1 MIKCSKVFL
10 GKMSEEWSY
19 YRKATAAFFVGL
31 TFYSRLF
38 TSSPTSGCFL
48 TIGIMFRADKDK
60 LPLSIGCRKIDYW
73 PLHWPMKNILRSLG
87 HNPSSSLHGL
97 FGPQSA
103 PGILK
108 YMFECLIFVL
118 MGWIWN
124 VMWDNWFVI
133 QFNLI
138 ASSDERKVGIYFG
151 GTEQKPAFFFSRS
164 ISSHPSNKY
173 NHGSNNCLLL
183 FVFYLVRLKKTNRKK
198 ATVRPSETIKKHQQ
212 QGPAVVLLSIY
223 LFCCY
228 VCWLSVLIQGVQ

>member
-1 MIKCSKVFL
+1 MILLQKGYCCIFCWPMFKSDFL
-10 GKMSEEWSY
+10 LKTIH
-19 YRKATAAFFVGL
+19 KL
-31 TFYSRLF
+31 TNKRLF
-38 TSSPTSGCFL
+38 FNNWDHVQGWQ
-48 TIGIMFRADKDK
+48 GQAAAQH
-60 LPLSIGCRKIDYW
+60 RKIDYW

-198 ATVRPSETIKKHQQ
+198 ATVRPSETIKKHQHQQ

-228 VCWLSVLIQGVQ
+228 VCWLSVLVEYNIQGVR

>member
-1 MIKCSKVFL
+1 MQLQSA
-10 GKMSEEWSY
+10 E
-19 YRKATAAFFVGL
+19 
-31 TFYSRLF
+31 
-38 TSSPTSGCFL
+38 
-48 TIGIMFRADKDK
+48 
-60 LPLSIGCRKIDYW
+60 PLSVTPPPVPAPGLPWDPHGPSISFQK
-73 PLHWPMKNILRSLG
+73 PSVLHHVPILDAEGINSDQNTPQRG
-87 HNPSSSLHGL
+87 HDNA
-97 FGPQSA
+97 QSA

-151 GTEQKPAFFFSRS
+151 GTEQKPAFFFLRS

-198 ATVRPSETIKKHQQ
+198 ATVRPSETIKKHQHQQ

-228 VCWLSVLIQGVQ
+228 VCWLSVLVEYTGCPIKTVTSQNIFLDK

>member
-1 MIKCSKVFL
+1 
-10 GKMSEEWSY
+10 
-19 YRKATAAFFVGL
+19 
-31 TFYSRLF
+31 
-38 TSSPTSGCFL
+38 
-48 TIGIMFRADKDK
+48 
-60 LPLSIGCRKIDYW
+60 
-73 PLHWPMKNILRSLG
+73 MKNILRSLG

-228 VCWLSVLIQGVQ
+228 VCWLSVLVEYTGCPIKTVISQNIFLDKWNFHKCVTPHLLFTHIESLPSPCLLYK

>member
-1 MIKCSKVFL
+1 MGSCS
-10 GKMSEEWSY
+10 
-19 YRKATAAFFVGL
+19 GL
-31 TFYSRLF
+31 TR
-38 TSSPTSGCFL
+38 TSCRSASEDWLL
-48 TIGIMFRADKDK
+48 TIALTNEKYSKIFRY
-60 LPLSIGCRKIDYW
+60 SIAWIFLHPKIH
-73 PLHWPMKNILRSLG
+73 LE
-87 HNPSSSLHGL
+87 
-97 FGPQSA
+97 
-103 PGILK
+103 

-198 ATVRPSETIKKHQQ
+198 ATVRPSETIKKHQHQQ

-228 VCWLSVLIQGVQ
+228 VCWLSVLVEYTGCPIKTVISQNIFLDK